1 MTKNNNLFDLCFNN
15 PTKLLQILNKGLVI
29 DTKIL
34 ILYLIGVID
43 MRKNTKYLGNFNYKI
58 SDFKAFINFKEKLKI
73 RNFIVT
79 PNILTEFFNQIE
91 NNLGSKFFPKYK
103 EELKPFIEDF
113 EEKYYQKEKIVKLPK
128 FGEFDFTDLSIY
140 LSASLDKHNIIT
152 PDKSLYYLCKGES
165 NSLIIGL
172 EDIRNLDLNLGLFG
186 RE

>member
-1 MTKNNNLFDLCFNN
+1 MTKNKDIFNLCLDN
-15 PTKLLQILNKGLVI
+15 PAKFLQILNRGIVI

-43 MRKNTKYLGNFNYKI
+43 MRKNTKYLRSFNYNL

-91 NNLGSKFFPKYK
+91 NKLSPNFFPKYK

-152 PDKSLYYLCKGES
+152 PDKSLYYLCKGKS
-165 NSLIIGL
+165 NSLIISL
-172 EDIRNLDLNLGLFG
+172 EDIRNLDLNLGIFG